1 MILAGEEG
9 PERGLSMPATR
20 GYHGVQF
27 YENDAVLCE
36 GVSTFVGAGLAAG
49 EKVIIIASG
58 AHSREITTRLSANA
72 FDVERA
78 SSTGRLVVLD
88 ARETLAKFMDGAM
101 PDPSRFREVVGGLLG
116 DGEARIRAYGEM
128 VDILWREGNSQAA
141 IGVEELWGSLAEQI
155 PLSLLCAY
163 VTANFEGAEPKGGF
177 ERVCRAHTHL
187 FSTADPTTPKGA
199 DAQMR
204 EIGFLQKRAR
214 ALEDE
219 VLQRRQLEVAL
230 RDALL
235 EREQLLG
242 EVEADRIR
250 LCESE
255 ERQFVQRTRLE
266 LLQTITASFVR
277 ALKPGEIAEIIVH
290 QGTAALGAE
299 SGGIWL
305 LAEGTRGLELVRST
319 GFTPRALERYARLD
333 LDSPMPIA
341 RCHRSRAEVWI
352 ESRAEYAAIDPEA
365 IAQADESAEMALVCL
380 PLQVEGRCFGAFS
393 MAFTRARRFTGDERP
408 FLVTLAHHAAQ
419 ALDRAR
425 LFEEA
430 ERVQASLRF
439 LSEASG
445 VLAGSLDYDET
456 LATVA
461 RLAVPWMA
469 DWACID
475 MLKADGS
482 YRRVAVAHVDPDK
495 VHLGWELSRRLPTQP
510 RDSTG
515 PANVVRTGKAE
526 VRAEISDELL
536 GQVIADPDVLKIV
549 RTLGLASSMC
559 IPLNVGGRAVGAIT
573 LVAAESQ
580 RSFGASDLALAE
592 ELARRASMAIDNA
605 RAYREAQD
613 ANRLKDDFLATM
625 SHELRTPLNAI
636 LGWSTMLRTRPGIDV
651 KKALDTIER
660 NARAQVR
667 LIDEVLEISRIMT
680 GKLRLDLQSIDLA
693 AVFRASVDVVA
704 PSALAK
710 NIVLEAHA
718 TEPCPF
724 YGDAIRLQQVFWNLL
739 SNAIKFTPKGGRVEV
754 KLDRSGSQVELTVTD
769 NGRGIRSDF
778 LPVMFQRFRQADSST
793 TRTEGGL
800 GIGLAIVGHLVELH
814 GGTVTARSAGEGC
827 GATFSVA
834 LPIRALTIQE
844 PRSLPA
850 DIAVGKPL
858 AGLRVLVCEDDADS
872 RDLLNELLC
881 NEGAIVRL
889 AAAAGE
895 AMDHLREFR
904 PDVFVSDI
912 GLPVVDGYSL
922 IRQIRQ
928 LTGEQGGWTPAIAL
942 TAYAGAEDARRAF
955 EAGFQSHMTKPVD
968 PSELAA
974 RVASLARRSGAAARA

>member
-1 MILAGEEG
+1 
-9 PERGLSMPATR
+9 MPVTP

-27 YENDAVLCE
+27 YESDAVLCE
-36 GVSTFVGAGLAAG
+36 TVGSYVGAGLAAG
-49 EKVIIIASG
+49 EKVVIIATE
-58 AHSREITTRLSANA
+58 AHSRQIAMRLASNA

-78 SSTGRLVVLD
+78 RGIGRLIFLD

-101 PDPSRFREVVGGLLG
+101 PDSNRFRQVIGSFLG
-116 DGEARIRAYGEM
+116 DGASRLRAYGEM
-128 VDILWREGNSQAA
+128 VDILWGDGNVRAA
-141 IGVEELWGSLAEQI
+141 ARIEELWSSLAKEI
-155 PLSLLCAY
+155 PFSLLCAY
-163 VTANFEGAEPKGGF
+163 VTGNFEKAEQRDAF
-177 ERVCRAHTHL
+177 ERVCRAHNDVLAAEGPALHE
-187 FSTADPTTPKGA
+187 G
-199 DAQMR
+199 DARMR

-219 VLQRRQLEVAL
+219 ISQRRKLEIAL

-235 EREQLLG
+235 EREQLLV
-242 EVEADRIR
+242 EVEADRLR

-277 ALKPGEIAEIIVH
+277 ALKPQDIAEIIVQ
-290 QGTAALGAE
+290 QGTAVLGAP

-305 LAEGTRGLELVRST
+305 LAEGTKCLELVRST

-333 LDSPMPIA
+333 LDSDMPIA
-341 RCHRSRAEVWI
+341 RCQRSRSEVWI
-352 ESRAEYAAIDPEA
+352 ESRSEYATSYPEA
-365 IAQADESAEMALVCL
+365 AAQSDESSEMALVCL

-393 MAFTRARRFTGDERP
+393 MAFTRARPFVGDERP
-408 FLVTLAHHAAQ
+408 FLVTLAHHAAL

-461 RLAVPWMA
+461 RLAVPWLA
-469 DWACID
+469 DWASID
-475 MLKADGS
+475 MLKPDGTF
-482 YRRVAVAHVDPDK
+482 RRVAVAHVDPTK
-495 VHLGWELSRRLPTQP
+495 VHLAWELSRRQP
-510 RDSTG
+510 ANSRDSTG
-515 PANVVRTGKAE
+515 TANVVRTGKPE
-526 VRAEISDELL
+526 VFAEISDDLHE
-536 GQVIADPDVLKIV
+536 QAISDAEVLNIV
-549 RTLGLASSMC
+549 RALGLVSSIC
-559 IPLNVGGRAVGAIT
+559 IPLNVGGRPVGAIT
-573 LVAAESQ
+573 LVSAESQ
-580 RSFGASDLALAE
+580 RHFGASDLALAE

-651 KKALDTIER
+651 KKALETIER

-710 NIVLEAHA
+710 GIVLDVHA

-724 YGDAIRLQQVFWNLL
+724 YGDSIRLQQVFWNLL
-739 SNAIKFTPKGGRVEV
+739 SNAIKFTPKGGHVEAR
-754 KLDRSGSQVELTVTD
+754 LERSGSQVELTVAD

-814 GGTVTARSAGEGC
+814 GGTVKAHSAGEGR
-827 GATFSVA
+827 GATFSVV
-834 LPIRALTIQE
+834 LPIRALTIEE
-844 PRSLPA
+844 PRSARA
-850 DIAVGKPL
+850 DMIVDKPL
-858 AGLRVLVCEDDADS
+858 AGLRILVCEDDADS
-872 RDLLNELLC
+872 RDLLSELLSS
-881 NEGAIVRL
+881 EGAVVRL

-895 AMDHLREFR
+895 AMEHLREFR

-974 RVASLARRSGAAARA
+974 RVASLARRSGAATPA